1 MHLECGTFQKELDLD
16 SKIKVM
22 KNKLG
27 RTLFQR
33 KMIKYTENKKAQGK
47 SWWNPRFTEL
57 SRRHY

>member
-22 KNKLG
+22 KNELG

-33 KMIKYTENKKAQGK
+33 KMIKYTENKNAQGK
-47 SWWNPRFTEL
+47 SWWNPRFIEL